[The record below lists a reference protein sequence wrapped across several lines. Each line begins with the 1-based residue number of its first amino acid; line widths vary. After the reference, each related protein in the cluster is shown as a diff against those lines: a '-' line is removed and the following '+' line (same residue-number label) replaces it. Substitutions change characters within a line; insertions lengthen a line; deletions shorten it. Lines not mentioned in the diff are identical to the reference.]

1 MSAAPKIAEDSTSE
15 STASTGFG
23 MSADLKT
30 TADSTSES
38 IVELQE
44 VVEEEVRV
52 EHSLRPAGIE
62 EVIRRMSSRKT
73 PQESKRSLLTDNIKT
88 LILTAFLFTLITV
101 AQYFAA
107 LVANS
112 RALLMECRKR
122 DGGEH
127 KLSMLIVCALSLSF
141 LVYFTYDA
149 GAESW
154 DVAQACW
161 TNTPLSEEGDDV
173 NGWVTLAFGAG
184 GLLFDVISVWYFR
197 RSAKKSKDARPVN
210 MLTAFLHVGAD
221 LLRSAS
227 TVIMSLLIL
236 LGGYD
241 SSCLDAYTSLLIG
254 AMILCGAVVGIF
266 EWVKLARSYATTV
279 ADCSHADVKDLQP

>member
-1 MSAAPKIAEDSTSE
+1 M
-15 STASTGFG
+15 G
-23 MSADLKT
+23 
-30 TADSTSES
+30 
-38 IVELQE
+38 
-44 VVEEEVRV
+44 
-52 EHSLRPAGIE
+52 
-62 EVIRRMSSRKT
+62 
-73 PQESKRSLLTDNIKT
+73 
-88 LILTAFLFTLITV
+88 
-101 AQYFAA
+101 YFAA

-112 RALLMECRKR
+112 RALLMDCISMAVDAMTYMGNIFVECRKR

-210 MLTAFLHVGAD
+210 MLTAFPHV
-221 LLRSAS
+221 
-227 TVIMSLLIL
+227 
-236 LGGYD
+236 
-241 SSCLDAYTSLLIG
+241 
-254 AMILCGAVVGIF
+254 
-266 EWVKLARSYATTV
+266 V
-279 ADCSHADVKDLQP
+279 ADPRGRLRLLVPGCLHESVDRRDDPLWCSRGHLRVDQVGTQLHNYCRWPLACRCEGLATVTWLATFQRRAHALRWADGPKSFQTCTGAFVRPPNVDQLLW